1 MSAIVGKGIAAG
13 GGGGELNIAYGL
25 TPPSDTSKLWVRIA
39 DKPNSV
45 TVQAVIPFG
54 NEAVTAYGVSFPNDT
69 GAQGLAYCNGL
80 LYTFS
85 RLDMYVYENGSWSKF
100 LTFSSD
106 ASRVHY
112 TAPSVVIGK
121 KIFRLFG
128 HSNGSAMGSSS
139 NIGYNITKILVIDT
153 ETKTYSD
160 VSVPSITSC
169 CQLGNAVVVGK
180 KIYFT
185 AGQNG
190 ASGTSGYVGSSHIYE
205 IDSDDPSTATD
216 IGYLFTTSADMR
228 GTSVVAAGGKL
239 YARHGGSAAE
249 GSVPYIDWMEI
260 FDLETKVLTRNQISI
275 SKGGQGSCFMPGINI
290 GKYIYWFGGIPK
302 GKIPVSFI
310 NTHQTTYAQRYNIET
325 GEFDFVTVGEHAG
338 IYINSVLLTNSELLF
353 ANYGGNAPLYKF
365 KGAYEL
371 ENGKLF
377 IQEGFLDNTWGAVK
391 GKDWDLK
398 VGVSGVYLGGTDGY
412 AQSKDAYLYDLTQQ
426 KWISLDGTPFGG
438 VTPEPEPTPIPTL
451 EGTWVL
457 NERMYAPESDVYFNN
472 QEFKIGDASN
482 PNRGTGIN
490 LSCTTSKIW
499 YTSYPSGYDVT
510 VYTFSNNS
518 WGSDKLN
525 YITFPAGATASDEF
539 RAWLASNA
547 TKQ

>member
-1 MSAIVGKGIAAG
+1 MANIMRLGGGV
-13 GGGGELNIAYGL
+13 GGGGELNVAYGL

-54 NEAVTAYGVSFPNDT
+54 NEAVTAYGVSIPNDT
-69 GAQGLAYCNGL
+69 GAQGLTYCNGL
-80 LYTFS
+80 LYIFS

-106 ASRVHY
+106 TTRVHY

-139 NIGYNITKILVIDT
+139 SSGYNVTRILVIDT

-260 FDLETKVLTRNQISI
+260 FDLETKVLTRNQVSI

-290 GKYIYWFGGIPK
+290 GKYIYWFGGMPK
-302 GKIPVSFI
+302 GTVPVNLITSY
-310 NTHQTTYAQRYNIET
+310 QTNYAQRYNIET

-338 IYINSVLLTNSELLF
+338 VYTNSVILTNSELLF
-353 ANYGGNAPLYKF
+353 AKYGGNAPLYKF

-377 IQEGFLDNTWGAVK
+377 IQEGFLDNTWNAVK

-398 VGVSGVYLGGTDGY
+398 VGVSGVFLGGTDGY
-412 AQSKDAYLYDLTQQ
+412 AQAKDAYLYDLTQQ
-426 KWISLDGTPFGG
+426 KWISLDGTPFGEGGG
-438 VTPEPEPTPIPTL
+438 VTPEPTPTPTL

-457 NERMYAPESDVYFNN
+457 NEQLYPVNNFN
-472 QEFKIGDASN
+472 EKIGCNVFINNTVTKHGITTIVSTETDLKFYKGGGIEYSLTYASQ
-482 PNRGTGIN
+482 TWN
-490 LSCTTSKIW
+490 LNAKVTSIQF
-499 YTSYPSGYDVT
+499 YE
-510 VYTFSNNS
+510 
-518 WGSDKLN
+518 
-525 YITFPAGATASDEF
+525 GATASNEF
-539 RAWLASNA
+539 MAWLTANA

>member
-1 MSAIVGKGIAAG
+1 MANIMRLGGGV
-13 GGGGELNIAYGL
+13 GGGGELNVAYGL

-54 NEAVTAYGVSFPNDT
+54 NEAVTAYGVSTPNNT

-80 LYTFS
+80 LYIFHGY
-85 RLDMYVYENGSWSKF
+85 DVYVYENGAWSKF
-100 LTFSSD
+100 LTLSGNTTSL
-106 ASRVHY
+106 HY

-128 HSNGSAMGSSS
+128 HTNSNAHGSVANASYSSLS
-139 NIGYNITKILVIDT
+139 ILIIDT
-153 ETKTYSD
+153 ETKTYSQ
-160 VSVPSITSC
+160 VRVPNITSC
-169 CQLGNAVVVGK
+169 CQLGDAVVVGK

-216 IGYLFTTSADMR
+216 IGYLYTTSADMR

-290 GKYIYWFGGIPK
+290 GKYIYWFGGLPK
-302 GKIPVSFI
+302 GKVPTSFI
-310 NTHQTTYAQRYNIET
+310 TTHQTNYAQRYNIET

-338 IYINSVLLTNSELLF
+338 VYNNSGILTNSELLF
-353 ANYGGNAPLYKF
+353 AKYGGNAPLYKF

-377 IQEGFLDNTWGAVK
+377 IQEGFLDNTWNAVK

-412 AQSKDAYLYDLTQQ
+412 AQAKDAYLYDLTQQ
-426 KWISLDGTPFGG
+426 KWVSLDGIPWGG
-438 VTPEPEPTPIPTL
+438 GNT
-451 EGTWVL
+451 
-457 NERMYAPESDVYFNN
+457 
-472 QEFKIGDASN
+472 
-482 PNRGTGIN
+482 
-490 LSCTTSKIW
+490 
-499 YTSYPSGYDVT
+499 
-510 VYTFSNNS
+510 
-518 WGSDKLN
+518 
-525 YITFPAGATASDEF
+525 
-539 RAWLASNA
+539 
-547 TKQ
+547 

>member
-1 MSAIVGKGIAAG
+1 MANIMRLGGGV
-13 GGGGELNIAYGL
+13 GGGGELNVAYGL

-54 NEAVTAYGVSFPNDT
+54 NEAVTAYGVSIPNDT
-69 GAQGLAYCNGL
+69 GAQGLTYCNGL
-80 LYTFS
+80 LYIFS

-128 HSNGSAMGSSS
+128 HSNGSAMGSASS
-139 NIGYNITKILVIDT
+139 IGYNITRILVIDT

-185 AGQNG
+185 AGQTG

-216 IGYLFTTSADMR
+216 IGYLYTTSADMR

-249 GSVPYIDWMEI
+249 GSVPYTDWMEI
-260 FDLETKVLTRNQISI
+260 FDLETKVLTRNRISI

-302 GKIPVSFI
+302 GKIPTSFI
-310 NTHQTTYAQRYNIET
+310 NTHRTTYAQRYNIET
-325 GEFDFVTVGEHAG
+325 GEFDFVTVGEHDG

-353 ANYGGNAPLYKF
+353 ANYRGSAPLYKF

-377 IQEGFLDNTWGAVK
+377 IQEGFLDNTWNAVK
-391 GKDWDLK
+391 GKDLDLK

-412 AQSKDAYLYDLTQQ
+412 AQAKDAYLYDLTQQ
-426 KWISLDGTPFGG
+426 KWISLDGTPWGG
-438 VTPEPEPTPIPTL
+438 VTPEPEPEPTPTL

-457 NERMYAPESDVYFNN
+457 NEDLTAPAVSQVISGTMNTS
-472 QEFKIGDASN
+472 QGDASLYSLQYVN
-482 PNRGTGIN
+482 DRLNFYNSQSSIYSNYDFPYRSWTNRVI
-490 LSCTTSKIW
+490 S
-499 YTSYPSGYDVT
+499 
-510 VYTFSNNS
+510 
-518 WGSDKLN
+518 
-525 YITFPAGATASDEF
+525 ITFPSGATASDDF
-539 RAWLASNA
+539 ITWLAENA

>member
-1 MSAIVGKGIAAG
+1 MANIMRLGGGAD

-39 DKPNSV
+39 DEPNSV

-54 NEAVTAYGVSFPNDT
+54 NEAVTAYGVSLPNDT
-69 GAQGLAYCNGL
+69 GVQGLTYCNGL
-80 LYTFS
+80 LYIFS
-85 RLDMYVYENGSWSKF
+85 RLDVYVYENGSWSKF

-106 ASRVHY
+106 TTRVHY

-128 HSNGSAMGSSS
+128 HSNGSDMGSSS
-139 NIGYNITKILVIDT
+139 SSAYNITRILVIDT

-190 ASGTSGYVGSSHIYE
+190 ASGTSGYIGSSHIYE

-260 FDLETKVLTRNQISI
+260 FDLETRVLTRNQVSI

-290 GKYIYWFGGIPK
+290 GKYIYWFGGKPK
-302 GKIPVSFI
+302 GKLPTSFMT
-310 NTHQTTYAQRYNIET
+310 THQTNYAQRYNIET

-338 IYINSVLLTNSELLF
+338 VYNSSVILTNSELLF
-353 ANYGGNAPLYKF
+353 AKYGGNAPLYKF

-377 IQEGFLDNTWGAVK
+377 IQEGFLDNTWNAVK

-412 AQSKDAYLYDLTQQ
+412 AQDKDAYLYDLTQQ

-438 VTPEPEPTPIPTL
+438 VTPEPTPTPTL

-457 NERMYAPESDVYFNN
+457 NERLYAPESAFTETVSFQAAAPDGGLTNV
-472 QEFKIGDASN
+472 
-482 PNRGTGIN
+482 
-490 LSCTTSKIW
+490 SKIFTENAKLKYNIQTSISI
-499 YTSYPSGYDVT
+499 YTMYDFSTNTWDHKYPK
-510 VYTFSNNS
+510 
-518 WGSDKLN
+518 W
-525 YITFPAGATASDEF
+525 TFPFGATASDEF

>member
-1 MSAIVGKGIAAG
+1 MANIMRLGGGAD

-39 DKPNSV
+39 DEPNSV

-54 NEAVTAYGVSFPNDT
+54 NEAVTAYGVSLPNDT
-69 GAQGLAYCNGL
+69 GVQGLTYCNGL
-80 LYTFS
+80 LYLFS

-106 ASRVHY
+106 TTRVHY

-128 HSNGSAMGSSS
+128 HSNSSAMGGSTSV
-139 NIGYNITKILVIDT
+139 GYNITRILVIDT

-275 SKGGQGSCFMPGINI
+275 RKGGQGSCFMPGINI
-290 GKYIYWFGGIPK
+290 GKYIYWFGGMPK
-302 GKIPVSFI
+302 GTVPVSLI
-310 NTHQTTYAQRYNIET
+310 TSYQTNYAQRYNIET

-338 IYINSVLLTNSELLF
+338 VYTNSVMLTNSELLF
-353 ANYGGNAPLYKF
+353 AKYGGNAPIYKF

-377 IQEGFLDNTWGAVK
+377 IQEGFLDNTWNAVK

-412 AQSKDAYLYDLTQQ
+412 AQAKDAYLYDLTQQ

-438 VTPEPEPTPIPTL
+438 GNT
-451 EGTWVL
+451 
-457 NERMYAPESDVYFNN
+457 
-472 QEFKIGDASN
+472 
-482 PNRGTGIN
+482 
-490 LSCTTSKIW
+490 
-499 YTSYPSGYDVT
+499 
-510 VYTFSNNS
+510 
-518 WGSDKLN
+518 
-525 YITFPAGATASDEF
+525 
-539 RAWLASNA
+539 
-547 TKQ
+547 

>member
-13 GGGGELNIAYGL
+13 GGGGELNVAYGL

-39 DKPNSV
+39 DEPNSV

-54 NEAVTAYGVSFPNDT
+54 NEAVTAYGVSIPNDT
-69 GAQGLAYCNGL
+69 GAQGLTYCNGL
-80 LYTFS
+80 LYIFS
-85 RLDMYVYENGSWSKF
+85 GLDMYVYENGSWSKF

-106 ASRVHY
+106 TTRVHY

-128 HSNGSAMGSSS
+128 HSNSSAMGSSS
-139 NIGYNITKILVIDT
+139 SSGYNVTRILVIDT

-185 AGQNG
+185 AGQN
-190 ASGTSGYVGSSHIYE
+190 AGTSGYVGSSHIYE

-239 YARHGGSAAE
+239 YARHGGSAEE

-260 FDLETKVLTRNQISI
+260 FDLETKVLTRNQVSI

-290 GKYIYWFGGIPK
+290 GKYIYWFGGMPK
-302 GKIPVSFI
+302 GSIPVSLI
-310 NTHQTTYAQRYNIET
+310 TTYQTNYAQRYNIET

-338 IYINSVLLTNSELLF
+338 VYTNSVMLTNSELLF
-353 ANYGGNAPLYKF
+353 AKYGGNAPLYKF

-377 IQEGFLDNTWGAVK
+377 IQEGFLDNTWNAVK

-412 AQSKDAYLYDLTQQ
+412 AQAKDAYLYDLTQQ

-438 VTPEPEPTPIPTL
+438 GVTPEPTPTPTL

-457 NERMYAPESDVYFNN
+457 NERLYAPESAFTETVSFQAAAPDGGLTNV
-472 QEFKIGDASN
+472 
-482 PNRGTGIN
+482 
-490 LSCTTSKIW
+490 SKIFTENAKLKYNIQTSISI
-499 YTSYPSGYDVT
+499 YTMYDFSTNTWDHKYPK
-510 VYTFSNNS
+510 
-518 WGSDKLN
+518 W
-525 YITFPAGATASDEF
+525 TFPSGATASDDF
-539 RAWLASNA
+539 ITWLAANA

>member
-25 TPPSDTSKLWVRIA
+25 TPPSDTSKLWVRIE
-39 DKPNSV
+39 DEPNSV

-54 NEAVTAYGVSFPNDT
+54 NEAVTAYGVSIPNDT
-69 GAQGLAYCNGL
+69 GAQGLTYCNGL
-80 LYTFS
+80 LYIFS

-106 ASRVHY
+106 TTKLHY

-128 HSNGSAMGSSS
+128 HSNGSSMGGVT
-139 NIGYNITKILVIDT
+139 NVEYNISRILVIDT

-190 ASGTSGYVGSSHIYE
+190 ASGVSGYAGSSHIYE
-205 IDSDDPSTATD
+205 IDSDDPSTATN

-228 GTSVVAAGGKL
+228 GASVVAAGGKL
-239 YARHGGSAAE
+239 YTRRAGSAAE
-249 GSVPYIDWMEI
+249 GSVPYTDWMEI
-260 FDLETKVLTRNQISI
+260 FDLETKVLSRNQITI
-275 SKGGQGSCFMPGINI
+275 SKGGQSSCFMPGINI
-290 GKYIYWFGGIPK
+290 GKYIYWFGGMPK
-302 GKIPVSFI
+302 GTIPTSFI
-310 NTHQTTYAQRYNIET
+310 INHQTNYAQRYNIEN
-325 GEFDFVTVGEHAG
+325 GEFDFVTVGAHEGA
-338 IYINSVLLTNSELLF
+338 YINSAMLTNVELLF
-353 ANYGGNAPLYKF
+353 AKYGGNVPLYKF

-377 IQEGFLDNTWGAVK
+377 IQEGFLDNTWNAVK

-398 VGVSGVYLGGTDGY
+398 VGVSGVFLGGTDGY
-412 AQSKDAYLYDLTQQ
+412 AQTKDAYLYDLTQQ

-438 VTPEPEPTPIPTL
+438 GGVTPEPTPTPTL

-457 NERMYAPESDVYFNN
+457 NERLYKSENTIIENINYTLGDTACNGFQINN
-472 QEFKIGDASN
+472 DYVMT
-482 PNRGTGIN
+482 RVTGQ
-490 LSCTTSKIW
+490 
-499 YTSYPSGYDVT
+499 SGY
-510 VYTFSNNS
+510 S
-518 WGSDKLN
+518 
-525 YITFPAGATASDEF
+525 YIYRFDQNRWVIGNRSITITSTTASDEF

>member
-1 MSAIVGKGIAAG
+1 MSTIVGKGIAAG
-13 GGGGELNIAYGL
+13 SGGGELNIAYGL
-25 TPPSDTSKLWVRIA
+25 TPPADTSKLWVRIA
-39 DKPNSV
+39 DKPNSI

-54 NEAVTAYGVSFPNDT
+54 NEAVTAYGVSTLPASNT
-69 GAQGLAYCNGL
+69 QGLVYCNGL
-80 LYTFS
+80 LYIFS
-85 RLDMYVYENGSWSKF
+85 GYEVYVYENGSWSRF
-100 LTFSSD
+100 LTLSNTVKLNF
-106 ASRVHY
+106 

-128 HSNGSAMGSSS
+128 HENGYHSGDAVSSS
-139 NIGYNITKILVIDT
+139 YSVKKILIVDT
-153 ETKTYSD
+153 ETKTYSQ
-160 VSVPSITSC
+160 VSVPGMSTI

-185 AGQNG
+185 SGQNG
-190 ASGTSGYVGSSHIYE
+190 ATGTSGYVGSSHIYE
-205 IDSDDPSTATD
+205 IDSDDPSIATD

-249 GSVPYIDWMEI
+249 GSVPYTDWMEI

-275 SKGGQGSCFMPGINI
+275 SKGGQSSCFMPGINI

-302 GKIPVSFI
+302 GGIPTSFI
-310 NTHQTTYAQRYNIET
+310 TTHHTKYAQRYNIET

-338 IYINSVLLTNSELLF
+338 VYINSVMLTNSELLF
-353 ANYGGNAPLYKF
+353 AKFGENAPLYKF

-377 IQEGFLDNTWGAVK
+377 IQEGFLDNTWDAVK

-398 VGVSGVYLGGTDGY
+398 VGVNGVFLGGADGY
-412 AQSKDAYLYDLTQQ
+412 AQAKDAYLYDATQN
-426 KWISLDGTPFGG
+426 KWISLDGTRLGE
-438 VTPEPEPTPIPTL
+438 VTPEPTPTPAL

-457 NERMYAPESDVYFNN
+457 NEQLYPVNNFN
-472 QEFKIGDASN
+472 EKIGCDVFINNTATKHGITTIVSTETDLKFYKGGGIEYSLIYASQ
-482 PNRGTGIN
+482 TWN
-490 LSCTTSKIW
+490 LNAKVTSIQF
-499 YTSYPSGYDVT
+499 YE
-510 VYTFSNNS
+510 
-518 WGSDKLN
+518 
-525 YITFPAGATASDEF
+525 GATASNEF
-539 RAWLASNA
+539 MAWLTANA

>member
-1 MSAIVGKGIAAG
+1 MANIMRFGGGAD
-13 GGGGELNIAYGL
+13 GGGGELNVAYGL
-25 TPPSDTSKLWVRIA
+25 TPPSDTSKLWIRIA

-54 NEAVTAYGVSFPNDT
+54 NEAVTAYGVSTLQYANT
-69 GAQGLAYCNGL
+69 QGLTYCNGL
-80 LYTFS
+80 LYIFS
-85 RLDMYVYENGSWSKF
+85 GYEVYVYENGSWSKF
-100 LTFSSD
+100 LTLSNT
-106 ASRVHY
+106 ATVHH

-128 HSNGSAMGSSS
+128 HNDGNNSQKVSSS
-139 NIGYNITKILVIDT
+139 AYSIQKILTVDT
-153 ETKTYSD
+153 ETKTYSEVA
-160 VSVPSITSC
+160 VSGITHN

-190 ASGTSGYVGSSHIYE
+190 SSGSAGYENSSHIYE

-249 GSVPYIDWMEI
+249 GSVPYTEWMEI
-260 FDLETKVLTRNQISI
+260 FDLETKVLTGKRISI

-290 GKYIYWFGGIPK
+290 GKYIYWFGGMPK
-302 GKIPVSFI
+302 GQIPTSFI
-310 NTHQTTYAQRYNIET
+310 NTHKTNYAQRYNIET

-338 IYINSVLLTNSELLF
+338 VYINSVMLTSTELLF
-353 ANYGGNAPLYKF
+353 AKSGANAPLYKF

-377 IQEGFLDNTWGAVK
+377 IQEGFLDNTWNAVK

-412 AQSKDAYLYDLTQQ
+412 AQAKDAYLYDLTQQ

-438 VTPEPEPTPIPTL
+438 VTPEPTPTPTL

-457 NERMYAPESDVYFNN
+457 NDTLTAPESSTLTQVISGTIATSQGNSPLYSIQYVNN
-472 QEFKIGDASN
+472 KMHFYMSAVQIYSTYDFETNQWANKV
-482 PNRGTGIN
+482 
-490 LSCTTSKIW
+490 TSA
-499 YTSYPSGYDVT
+499 
-510 VYTFSNNS
+510 
-518 WGSDKLN
+518 
-525 YITFPAGATASDEF
+525 TFPSGATASDDF
-539 RAWLASNA
+539 ITWLAANA

>member
-1 MSAIVGKGIAAG
+1 MANIMRLGGGV
-13 GGGGELNIAYGL
+13 GGGGELNVAYGL
-25 TPPSDTSKLWVRIA
+25 TPPADTSKLWVRIA

-54 NEAVTAYGVSFPNDT
+54 NEAVTAYGVSIPNDT
-69 GAQGLAYCNGL
+69 GAQGLTYCNGL
-80 LYTFS
+80 LYIFS

-128 HSNGSAMGSSS
+128 HSNGSSMGSTAS
-139 NIGYNITKILVIDT
+139 IGYNITRILVIDT

-185 AGQNG
+185 AGGNG

-249 GSVPYIDWMEI
+249 GSIPYTDWMEI

-290 GKYIYWFGGIPK
+290 GKYIYWFGGVPK
-302 GKIPVSFI
+302 GKIPTSFI
-310 NTHQTTYAQRYNIET
+310 TTHQTTYAQRYNIET

-338 IYINSVLLTNSELLF
+338 VYINSVMLTNSELLF
-353 ANYGGNAPLYKF
+353 AKYGGNAPLYKF

-377 IQEGFLDNTWGAVK
+377 IQEGFLDNTWNAVK

-412 AQSKDAYLYDLTQQ
+412 AQAKDAYLYDLTQQ

-438 VTPEPEPTPIPTL
+438 VTPEPTPTPTL

-457 NERMYAPESDVYFNN
+457 NERLYPSSTGAVINENINFTAVTPNGNFTGV
-472 QEFKIGDASN
+472 KIGVGYTATSTAGFYLN
-482 PNRGTGIN
+482 Q
-490 LSCTTSKIW
+490 STTFAT
-499 YTSYPSGYDVT
+499 YQ
-510 VYTFSNNS
+510 FSNNQWVDS
-518 WGSDKLN
+518 ARAISQ
-525 YITFPAGATASDEF
+525 ITFPAGATASDEF

>member
-1 MSAIVGKGIAAG
+1 MSTIVGKGIAAG
-13 GGGGELNIAYGL
+13 SGGGELNVAYGL
-25 TPPSDTSKLWVRIA
+25 TPPADTSKLWVRIA
-39 DKPNSV
+39 DKPNSI

-54 NEAVTAYGVSFPNDT
+54 NEAVTAYGVSTLPASNT
-69 GAQGLAYCNGL
+69 QGLVYCNGL
-80 LYTFS
+80 LYIFS
-85 RLDMYVYENGSWSKF
+85 GYEVYVYENGSWSRF
-100 LTFSSD
+100 LTLSNTVKLNF
-106 ASRVHY
+106 

-128 HSNGSAMGSSS
+128 HENGSHSGDAVSSS
-139 NIGYNITKILVIDT
+139 YSVKKILIVDT
-153 ETKTYSD
+153 ETKTYSQ
-160 VSVPSITSC
+160 VSVPGMSTL

-185 AGQNG
+185 SGQNG
-190 ASGTSGYVGSSHIYE
+190 ATGTSGYAGSSHIYE

-249 GSVPYIDWMEI
+249 GSVPYTDWMEI

-302 GKIPVSFI
+302 GEIPTSFI
-310 NTHQTTYAQRYNIET
+310 TTHRTNYAQRYNIET
-325 GEFDFVTVGEHAG
+325 GEFDFVTVGNHDG
-338 IYINSVLLTNSELLF
+338 VYINSVMLTNSELLF
-353 ANYGGNAPLYKF
+353 AKFGANAPLYKF

-377 IQEGFLDNTWGAVK
+377 IQEGFLDNTWDAVK

-398 VGVSGVYLGGTDGY
+398 VGVNGVFLGGADGY
-412 AQSKDAYLYDLTQQ
+412 AQAKDAYLYDATQN
-426 KWISLDGTPFGG
+426 KWISLDGTPFGE
-438 VTPEPEPTPIPTL
+438 VTPEPTPTPTL
-451 EGTWVL
+451 EGTWIL
-457 NERMYAPESDVYFNN
+457 NERLYAPEKDFD
-472 QEFKIGDASN
+472 E
-482 PNRGTGIN
+482 IN
-490 LSCTTSKIW
+490 LQFTFGTTRCSRIR
-499 YTSYPSGYDVT
+499 TSNLTHLSAYKVISGDGIDIYQFNT
-510 VYTFSNNS
+510 NTWKSTSRNLTFE
-518 WGSDKLN
+518 
-525 YITFPAGATASDEF
+525 TGATASYEF
-539 RAWLASNA
+539 RTWLASNA

>member
-1 MSAIVGKGIAAG
+1 MANIMRFGGGV
-13 GGGGELNIAYGL
+13 GGGGELNVAYGL
-25 TPPSDTSKLWVRIA
+25 TPPIDTSKLWVRIA

-54 NEAVTAYGVSFPNDT
+54 NEAVTAYGVSTLPFSNT
-69 GAQGLAYCNGL
+69 QGLAYCDGL
-80 LYTFS
+80 LYIFS
-85 RLDMYVYENGSWSKF
+85 GYEVYVYENGAWSKF
-100 LTFSSD
+100 LTLNSNT
-106 ASRVHY
+106 ASLHY
-112 TAPSVVIGK
+112 TAPSVVVGK

-128 HSNGSAMGSSS
+128 HSNISNPHNVAASAYSLQ
-139 NIGYNITKILVIDT
+139 NILIIDT
-153 ETKTYSD
+153 ETKTYSQVV
-160 VSVPSITSC
+160 VSGITSS

-185 AGQNG
+185 SGQNG
-190 ASGTSGYVGSSHIYE
+190 RSGASGYEDSSHIYE
-205 IDSDDPSTATD
+205 IDPDDPSTATD
-216 IGYLFTTSADMR
+216 IGYLYTTSADMR

-249 GSVPYIDWMEI
+249 GSVPYTDWMEI
-260 FDLETKVLTRNQISI
+260 FDLETKVLTRNRISI

-302 GKIPVSFI
+302 GKIPTSFI
-310 NTHQTTYAQRYNIET
+310 NTHRTTYAQRYNIET

-377 IQEGFLDNTWGAVK
+377 IQEGFLDNTWNAVK

-412 AQSKDAYLYDLTQQ
+412 AQAKDAYLYDPTQQ
-426 KWISLDGTPFGG
+426 KWVSLDGTPFGG
-438 VTPEPEPTPIPTL
+438 VTPEPTPTPTL

-457 NERMYAPESDVYFNN
+457 NERLYAPESAFTETVSFQAAAPDGGLTNV
-472 QEFKIGDASN
+472 
-482 PNRGTGIN
+482 
-490 LSCTTSKIW
+490 SKIFTENAKLKYNIQTSISI
-499 YTSYPSGYDVT
+499 YTMYDFSTNTWDHKYPK
-510 VYTFSNNS
+510 
-518 WGSDKLN
+518 W
-525 YITFPAGATASDEF
+525 TFPSGATASDDF
-539 RAWLASNA
+539 ITWLAANA

>member
-1 MSAIVGKGIAAG
+1 MANIMRFGGGV
-13 GGGGELNIAYGL
+13 GGGGELNVAYGL
-25 TPPSDTSKLWVRIA
+25 TPPIDTSKLWVRIA

-54 NEAVTAYGVSFPNDT
+54 NEAVTAYGVSTLPFSNT
-69 GAQGLAYCNGL
+69 QGLAYCDGL
-80 LYTFS
+80 LYIFS
-85 RLDMYVYENGSWSKF
+85 GYEVYVYENGAWSKF
-100 LTFSSD
+100 LTLSSNT
-106 ASRVHY
+106 ASVHY
-112 TAPSVVIGK
+112 TAPSVVVGK

-128 HSNGSAMGSSS
+128 HKYGNSPSEVSSS
-139 NIGYNITKILVIDT
+139 AYSIQKILIIDT
-153 ETKTYSD
+153 ETKTYSEVA
-160 VSVPSITSC
+160 VSGITRS

-190 ASGTSGYVGSSHIYE
+190 ASGVSGYEGSSHIYE

-228 GTSVVAAGGKL
+228 GTSIVAAGGKL
-239 YARHGGSAAE
+239 YARRGGSAAE

-290 GKYIYWFGGIPK
+290 GKYIYWFGGLPK
-302 GKIPVSFI
+302 GKIPTSFI
-310 NTHQTTYAQRYNIET
+310 TTHQTNYAQRYNIET

-338 IYINSVLLTNSELLF
+338 VYINSVMLTNVELLF
-353 ANYGGNAPLYKF
+353 AKIGPNAPLYKF

-377 IQEGFLDNTWGAVK
+377 IQEGFLDNTWNAVK

-412 AQSKDAYLYDLTQQ
+412 AQAKDAYLYDLTQQ
-426 KWISLDGTPFGG
+426 KWISLDGTPFGE
-438 VTPEPEPTPIPTL
+438 VTPEPTPTPTL
-451 EGTWVL
+451 EGTWLL
-457 NERMYAPESDVYFNN
+457 NDTLVAPGTSLAQVISGTIVTAQGNAPLYSIQYVNN
-472 QEFKIGDASN
+472 KMHFYMSAVQIYS
-482 PNRGTGIN
+482 T
-490 LSCTTSKIW
+490 
-499 YTSYPSGYDVT
+499 YDFDTNQWANKV
-510 VYTFSNNS
+510 NS
-518 WGSDKLN
+518 A
-525 YITFPAGATASDEF
+525 TFPSGATASDDF
-539 RAWLASNA
+539 ITWLAANA

>member
-1 MSAIVGKGIAAG
+1 MSTIVGKGIAAG
-13 GGGGELNIAYGL
+13 SGGGELNVAYGL
-25 TPPSDTSKLWVRIA
+25 TPPADTSKLWVRIA
-39 DKPNSV
+39 DKPNSI

-54 NEAVTAYGVSFPNDT
+54 NEAVTAYGVSTLPASNT
-69 GAQGLAYCNGL
+69 QGLVYCNGL
-80 LYTFS
+80 FYIFYGYEV
-85 RLDMYVYENGSWSKF
+85 YVYENGSWSRF
-100 LTFSSD
+100 LTLSNT
-106 ASRVHY
+106 AKLYY

-128 HSNGSAMGSSS
+128 HNDGNASGEVTSSAYS
-139 NIGYNITKILVIDT
+139 IQKILMIDT
-153 ETKTYSD
+153 ETKTYSE
-160 VSVPSITSC
+160 VSVSGITRR

-185 AGQNG
+185 AGQDG
-190 ASGTSGYVGSSHIYE
+190 ASGVAGYEKSSRIYE

-239 YARHGGSAAE
+239 YARRGGSAAE
-249 GSVPYIDWMEI
+249 GSVPYTDWMEI

-275 SKGGQGSCFMPGINI
+275 SKGGQGSCFMPGISI
-290 GKYIYWFGGIPK
+290 GKYIYWFGGMPK
-302 GKIPVSFI
+302 GKVPSSFI
-310 NTHQTTYAQRYNIET
+310 TTYQTTYAQRYNIET

-338 IYINSVLLTNSELLF
+338 VYINSAMLTNSELLF
-353 ANYGGNAPLYKF
+353 AKYGGNAPLYKF

-377 IQEGFLDNTWGAVK
+377 IQEGFLDNTWDAVK

-412 AQSKDAYLYDLTQQ
+412 AQAKDAYLYDLTQQ

-438 VTPEPEPTPIPTL
+438 GGVTPEPTPTPTL

-457 NERMYAPESDVYFNN
+457 NDTLIAPENNTTWTGTCVGTPTTGAAFNITTIN
-472 QEFKIGDASN
+472 VLTAQVNFYKE
-482 PNRGTGIN
+482 RGTGGQYYFSTN
-490 LSCTTSKIW
+490 TWDSNFSKIA
-499 YTSYPSGYDVT
+499 S
-510 VYTFSNNS
+510 
-518 WGSDKLN
+518 L
-525 YITFPAGATASDEF
+525 TFPAGATASDDF
-539 RAWLASNA
+539 ITWLASNA

>member
-1 MSAIVGKGIAAG
+1 MSTIVGKGIAAG
-13 GGGGELNIAYGL
+13 SGGGELNVSYGL

-39 DKPNSV
+39 DKPNSI

-54 NEAVTAYGVSFPNDT
+54 NEAVTAYGVSIPNDT

-80 LYTFS
+80 LYIFS

-106 ASRVHY
+106 TTRVHY

-128 HSNGSAMGSSS
+128 HSNGSAMGSASS
-139 NIGYNITKILVIDT
+139 AVYNITRILVIDT

-190 ASGTSGYVGSSHIYE
+190 ESGTSGYVGSSHIYE

-249 GSVPYIDWMEI
+249 GSVPYTDWMEI

-290 GKYIYWFGGIPK
+290 GKYIYWFGGFPK
-302 GKIPVSFI
+302 GKVPTSFI
-310 NTHQTTYAQRYNIET
+310 TTHQTTYAQRYNIET

-338 IYINSVLLTNSELLF
+338 VYINSAMLTNSELLF
-353 ANYGGNAPLYKF
+353 AKYGGNAPLYKF

-377 IQEGFLDNTWGAVK
+377 IQEGFLDNTWDAVK

-398 VGVSGVYLGGTDGY
+398 VGVNGVFLGGADGY
-412 AQSKDAYLYDLTQQ
+412 AQAKDAYLYDATQN
-426 KWISLDGTPFGG
+426 KWISLDGTPLGG
-438 VTPEPEPTPIPTL
+438 VTPEPTPTPTL

-457 NERMYAPESDVYFNN
+457 NERLYAPESWTAENVEFTATNTAGTTLSVNKVRLTETSSSGKILNLNDYTAIYYFQTNAWATGQTNN
-472 QEFKIGDASN
+472 KYN
-482 PNRGTGIN
+482 
-490 LSCTTSKIW
+490 KW
-499 YTSYPSGYDVT
+499 
-510 VYTFSNNS
+510 TFS
-518 WGSDKLN
+518 
-525 YITFPAGATASDEF
+525 AGATASNEVLT
-539 RAWLASNA
+539 WLANNA

>member
-1 MSAIVGKGIAAG
+1 MSTIVGKGIAAG
-13 GGGGELNIAYGL
+13 SGGGELNIAYGL
-25 TPPSDTSKLWVRIA
+25 TPPADTSKLWVRVA
-39 DKPNSV
+39 DEPNSV

-54 NEAVTAYGVSFPNDT
+54 NEAVTAYGVSTLQYDNT
-69 GAQGLAYCNGL
+69 QGLAYCNGL
-80 LYTFS
+80 LYIFS
-85 RLDMYVYENGSWSKF
+85 GYGVYVYEKGSWSNF
-100 LTFSSD
+100 LTLSNT
-106 ASRVHY
+106 AKVHH

-128 HSNGSAMGSSS
+128 HNNGSSS
-139 NIGYNITKILVIDT
+139 GEVTSAAYSIQKILMVDT
-153 ETKTYSD
+153 ETKTYSEVA
-160 VSVPSITSC
+160 VSGITRN

-185 AGQNG
+185 AGQDG
-190 ASGTSGYVGSSHIYE
+190 ASGYDGYEKSSHIYE

-249 GSVPYIDWMEI
+249 GSVPYTDWMEI

-290 GKYIYWFGGIPK
+290 GKYIYWFGGVPK
-302 GKIPVSFI
+302 GKVPTSFI
-310 NTHQTTYAQRYNIET
+310 TKHQTSYAQRYNIET

-338 IYINSVLLTNSELLF
+338 VYINSVMLTNSELLF

-377 IQEGFLDNTWGAVK
+377 IQEGFLDNTWNAVK

-412 AQSKDAYLYDLTQQ
+412 AQAKDAYLYDLTQQ

-438 VTPEPEPTPIPTL
+438 GVTPEPTPTPTL

-457 NERMYAPESDVYFNN
+457 NERLYAPENTINQTIQFTAKESATATAQEYASFYSDTSALKFTR
-472 QEFKIGDASN
+472 A
-482 PNRGTGIN
+482 TG
-490 LSCTTSKIW
+490 STT
-499 YTSYPSGYDVT
+499 T
-510 VYTFSNNS
+510 VYTYSSNTWNT
-518 WGSDKLN
+518 KYKYL
-525 YITFPAGATASDEF
+525 TFPAGSTGSDEF

>member
-1 MSAIVGKGIAAG
+1 MSTIVGKGIAAG
-13 GGGGELNIAYGL
+13 SGGGELNVAYGL
-25 TPPSDTSKLWVRIA
+25 TPPADTSKLWVRIA

-54 NEAVTAYGVSFPNDT
+54 NEAVTAYGVSLPNAT
-69 GAQGLAYCNGL
+69 GAQGLTYCNGL
-80 LYTFS
+80 LYIFS
-85 RLDMYVYENGSWSKF
+85 RLDMYVYENGSWSTF

-106 ASRVHY
+106 TTRVYY

-128 HSNGSAMGSSS
+128 HSNGSTMGGAASAE
-139 NIGYNITKILVIDT
+139 YNITRILVIDT

-160 VSVPSITSC
+160 VSVSSITSC

-190 ASGTSGYVGSSHIYE
+190 ASGPSGYVGSSHIYE

-228 GTSVVAAGGKL
+228 GASVVAAGGKL
-239 YARHGGSAAE
+239 YARHGGSAVE
-249 GSVPYIDWMEI
+249 GSVPYTDWMEI

-290 GKYIYWFGGIPK
+290 GKYIYWFGGLPK
-302 GKIPVSFI
+302 GNVPTSFI
-310 NTHQTTYAQRYNIET
+310 TTHQTTYAQRYNIET

-338 IYINSVLLTNSELLF
+338 VYINSAMLTNSELLF
-353 ANYGGNAPLYKF
+353 AKYGGNAPNAPLYKF

-377 IQEGFLDNTWGAVK
+377 IQEGFLDNTWDAVK

-398 VGVSGVYLGGTDGY
+398 VGVNGVFLGGADGY
-412 AQSKDAYLYDLTQQ
+412 AQAKDAYLYDPTRQ
-426 KWISLDGTPFGG
+426 KWISLDGTTFGG
-438 VTPEPEPTPIPTL
+438 VTPEPTPTPTL

-457 NERMYAPESDVYFNN
+457 NERLYAPEKDFDEITGYR
-472 QEFKIGDASN
+472 FKVGTIECTRIRTANLTGLSAFKVFSGD
-482 PNRGTGIN
+482 
-490 LSCTTSKIW
+490 
-499 YTSYPSGYDVT
+499 T
-510 VYTFSNNS
+510 VDIYTFSTNT
-518 WGSDKLN
+518 WETTARTL
-525 YITFPAGATASDEF
+525 TFPAGATASDEF

>member
-1 MSAIVGKGIAAG
+1 MANIMRLGGGV
-13 GGGGELNIAYGL
+13 GGGGELNVAYGL

-54 NEAVTAYGVSFPNDT
+54 NEAVTAYGVSLPNDT
-69 GAQGLAYCNGL
+69 GVQGLTYCNGL
-80 LYTFS
+80 LYLFS

-106 ASRVHY
+106 TTRVHY

-128 HSNGSAMGSSS
+128 HSNGSAMGSVSS
-139 NIGYNITKILVIDT
+139 TAYNITRILVIDT

-190 ASGTSGYVGSSHIYE
+190 SSGTFGYVGSSHIYE

-249 GSVPYIDWMEI
+249 GSVPYTDWMEI
-260 FDLETKVLTRNQISI
+260 FDLETKVLSRNQITI
-275 SKGGQGSCFMPGINI
+275 SKGGQSSCFMPGINI
-290 GKYIYWFGGIPK
+290 GKYIYWFGGMPK
-302 GKIPVSFI
+302 GTIPTSLI
-310 NTHQTTYAQRYNIET
+310 TSYQTNYAQKYNIET

-338 IYINSVLLTNSELLF
+338 VYTNSVMLTNSELLF
-353 ANYGGNAPLYKF
+353 AKYGGNAPLYKF

-377 IQEGFLDNTWGAVK
+377 IQEGFLDNTWNAVK

-398 VGVSGVYLGGTDGY
+398 VGVSGVFLGGTDGY

-438 VTPEPEPTPIPTL
+438 VTPEPEPEPTPTL

-457 NERMYAPESDVYFNN
+457 NERLYAPEKDFD
-472 QEFKIGDASN
+472 E
-482 PNRGTGIN
+482 IN
-490 LSCTTSKIW
+490 LYFTFGTTRCSRIR
-499 YTSYPSGYDVT
+499 TSNRTHLSAYKGISGDGIDIYQFNT
-510 VYTFSNNS
+510 NTWKSTNRNLTFE
-518 WGSDKLN
+518 
-525 YITFPAGATASDEF
+525 TGATSSDEF

>member
-1 MSAIVGKGIAAG
+1 MSTIVGKGIAAG
-13 GGGGELNIAYGL
+13 SGGGELNIAYSL
-25 TPPSDTSKLWVRIA
+25 TPPADTSKLWVRIA

-54 NEAVTAYGVSFPNDT
+54 NEAVTAYGVSTTIYGNS
-69 GAQGLAYCNGL
+69 QGLAYCNGL
-80 LYTFS
+80 LYIFS
-85 RLDMYVYENGSWSKF
+85 GYEVYVYENGLWSKF
-100 LTFSSD
+100 LTLSN
-106 ASRVHY
+106 AVELHY

-128 HSNGSAMGSSS
+128 HEDGSHSEAVAGSSYS
-139 NIGYNITKILVIDT
+139 VKNILIVDT
-153 ETKTYSD
+153 ETKTYSQ
-160 VSVPSITSC
+160 VSVPGMSTL

-185 AGQNG
+185 SGQNG
-190 ASGTSGYVGSSHIYE
+190 ASASSGYSGSSHIYE
-205 IDSDDPSTATD
+205 IDSDNPSTAMD
-216 IGYLFTTSADMR
+216 IGYLFTASADMR

-249 GSVPYIDWMEI
+249 GSVPYTDWMEI

-302 GKIPVSFI
+302 GKIPTSFI
-310 NTHQTTYAQRYNIET
+310 TTHRTNYAQRYNIET

-338 IYINSVLLTNSELLF
+338 VYINSVMLTNSELLF

-377 IQEGFLDNTWGAVK
+377 IQEGFLDNTWNAVK

-412 AQSKDAYLYDLTQQ
+412 AQAKDAYLYDATQN

-438 VTPEPEPTPIPTL
+438 VTPEPTPTPTL

-457 NERMYAPESDVYFNN
+457 NERLSAPEGSISQYTDFTAMY
-472 QEFKIGDASN
+472 GSSS
-482 PNRGTGIN
+482 IN
-490 LSCTTSKIW
+490 CTRAQITTSKVII
-499 YTSYPSGYDVT
+499 TSDAGREIT
-510 VYTFSNNS
+510 IYTFTSNKWS
-518 WGSDKLN
+518 SGSK
-525 YITFPAGATASDEF
+525 YKTWTFPAGATSSDEF

>member
-1 MSAIVGKGIAAG
+1 MATILGNPLSLG
-13 GGGGELNIAYGL
+13 GGGANGLNIAYGL
-25 TPPSDTSKLWVRIA
+25 TPPADTSKLWVRIA

-54 NEAVTAYGVSFPNDT
+54 NEAVTAYGVSIPNDT
-69 GAQGLAYCNGL
+69 GAQGLTYCNGL
-80 LYTFS
+80 LYIFS

-106 ASRVHY
+106 TTRVHY

-139 NIGYNITKILVIDT
+139 SSSYNVTRILVIDT

-185 AGQNG
+185 AGQKG
-190 ASGTSGYVGSSHIYE
+190 ASGVSGYAGSSHIYE
-205 IDSDDPSTATD
+205 IDSDDPSTATN

-260 FDLETKVLTRNQISI
+260 FDLETKVLTRNQVSI

-290 GKYIYWFGGIPK
+290 GKYIYWFGGMPK
-302 GKIPVSFI
+302 GTVPVSLI
-310 NTHQTTYAQRYNIET
+310 TSYQTNYAQRYNIET

-338 IYINSVLLTNSELLF
+338 VYTNSVMLTNSELLF
-353 ANYGGNAPLYKF
+353 AKYGGNAPLYKF

-377 IQEGFLDNTWGAVK
+377 IQEGFLDNTWNAVK

-398 VGVSGVYLGGTDGY
+398 VGVNGVFLGGTDGY
-412 AQSKDAYLYDLTQQ
+412 AQAKDAYLYDLTQQ

-438 VTPEPEPTPIPTL
+438 VTPEPTPTPTL

-457 NERMYAPESDVYFNN
+457 NERLYAPESTIN
-472 QEFKIGDASN
+472 QTIQFTAKESPTATAQEYASFYSDTSALKFT
-482 PNRGTGIN
+482 RATG
-490 LSCTTSKIW
+490 STT
-499 YTSYPSGYDVT
+499 T
-510 VYTFSNNS
+510 VYTYSSNTWNT
-518 WGSDKLN
+518 KYKYL
-525 YITFPAGATASDEF
+525 TFPAGATGTDEF